1 MGHWQHNWMN
11 ALILNLVLL
20 ATVAYSNETI
30 SVDARPSGGEIFLNP
45 GTITVN
51 YTLPV
56 MFAGS
61 GTEGGG
67 PGGRGPGFLTG
78 HGLQIVVTAGGETLA
93 NYQINYPSIAQD
105 ATVLNDGTFS
115 FYNPIAQLVAISGS
129 GTYVRNLKSDES
141 VYPQFQEWT
150 VENGQTV
157 FVGGTTSGGS
167 SEVAPPLRTTGPNP
181 PPVGRSNIHAIIISA
196 LSDPAKVIASP
207 NVTLTGGI
215 VALGKDVSPP
225 LTPSAW
231 SPGLRI
237 IPDYALL
244 TGEKIP
250 PVIPNIIDVRIVR
263 QEVTADF
270 PSPTPPPTN

>member
-1 MGHWQHNWMN
+1 VH
-11 ALILNLVLL
+11 
-20 ATVAYSNETI
+20 
-30 SVDARPSGGEIFLNP
+30 
-45 GTITVN
+45 
-51 YTLPV
+51 
-56 MFAGS
+56 
-61 GTEGGG
+61 
-67 PGGRGPGFLTG
+67 
-78 HGLQIVVTAGGETLA
+78 
-93 NYQINYPSIAQD
+93 
-105 ATVLNDGTFS
+105 
-115 FYNPIAQLVAISGS
+115 
-129 GTYVRNLKSDES
+129 NLKSEES
-141 VYPQFQEWT
+141 IYPQFQEWI

-215 VALGKDVSPP
+215 VSLGKDVSPP
-225 LTPSAW
+225 RTSSGW

-250 PVIPNIIDVRIVR
+250 PVTPNIIDVRIVR